1 MNGGI
6 NKEKKEYGMEL
17 ANRNNTSLR
26 DILKE
31 AGRLFNIKDKHK
43 SAKLYNKSGL
53 QILDDDVQFMKHQD
67 VFYVAFD
74 GEDFNNC
81 ALLDEYEMGQV
92 LGEGGFGK
100 VMLAKHILTRK
111 KVAIKFMDI

>member
-1 MNGGI
+1 
-6 NKEKKEYGMEL
+6 
-17 ANRNNTSLR
+17 
-26 DILKE
+26 
-31 AGRLFNIKDKHK
+31 
-43 SAKLYNKSGL
+43 
-53 QILDDDVQFMKHQD
+53 

-100 VMLAKHILTRK
+100 VVLAKHVLTRK
-111 KVAIKFMDI
+111 KVAIKFMDIQDQRKGALL